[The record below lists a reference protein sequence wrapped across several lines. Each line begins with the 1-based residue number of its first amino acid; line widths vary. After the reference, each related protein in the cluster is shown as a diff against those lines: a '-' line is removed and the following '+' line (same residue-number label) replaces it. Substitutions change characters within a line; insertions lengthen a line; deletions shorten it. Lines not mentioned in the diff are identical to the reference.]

1 MRYDHFSMLPEKAFQ
16 PRGGFRAGG
25 MTLEGG
31 SSGGGGGQQQQP
43 TQTSTITIPEYAQ
56 PYMETLLGKAQA
68 LTESPYQTYG
78 QQRIAGTTAQQEA
91 ARQEAAGLGT
101 PGQFGVGTGM
111 IGVGGLGSLGYGA
124 QAAGAGQ
131 QYFGMAQDPTQVQA
145 LMSPYQQAVTDI
157 QKQAAT
163 REAQIAQNQ
172 ANLASARQ
180 GTYGG
185 ARQALMQSE
194 RERGL
199 LDRLNQIQA
208 QGSQSAFDAARQAQ
222 QFGSELGLR
231 GFQTGITGAGQAAQA
246 GQALGQ
252 IGSAQQQADLARL
265 QAQEQFGGLTQQQ
278 QQQALD
284 MAYQDFLSQQQYPYK
299 QLGFMSDLL
308 RGSANLAGTGGKT
321 IYEAP
326 PSTTQNLMQLGL
338 GGLGLYKA
346 FG

>member
-16 PRGGFRAGG
+16 PRNGGRS

-31 SSGGGGGQQQQP
+31 SGGGSPPSQP
-43 TQTSTITIPEYAQ
+43 TMTSQVTIPEYAE
-56 PYMETLLGKAQA
+56 PYMSRLLGKAEA

-78 QQRIAGTTAQQEA
+78 QQRIAGTTGQQEA
-91 ARQEAAGLGT
+91 ARREVAGLGT
-101 PGQFGVGTGM
+101 PEQFGVGTGM
-111 IGVGGLGSLGYGA
+111 VGAGGLGSLGYGA

-131 QYFGMAQDPTQVQA
+131 QYMTAATTPAQIQA
-145 LMSPYQQAVTDI
+145 LMSPYQQAVTDV

-163 REAQIAQNQ
+163 REAQIAQMQ
-172 ANLASARQ
+172 ADLAAPRQ
-180 GTYGG
+180 GSYGG
-185 ARQALMQSE
+185 ARQALMQAE

-208 QGSQSAFDAARQAQ
+208 TGSQAAFDTARQAQ

-231 GFQTGITGAGQAAQA
+231 GIQTGITGAGQAAQA

-252 IGSAQQQADLARL
+252 IGTAQQQADLARL

-284 MAYQDFLSQQQYPYK
+284 LAYQDFITQQQYPYK

>member
-16 PRGGFRAGG
+16 PRGGFRSGG

-31 SSGGGGGQQQQP
+31 SGGGSPPPQP
-43 TQTSTITIPEYAQ
+43 TQTSQVTIPEYAQ
-56 PYMETLLGKAQA
+56 PYMEKLLGKAEA

-78 QQRIAGTTAQQEA
+78 QQRIAGTTLQQEA

-111 IGVGGLGSLGYGA
+111 IGAGGLGSLGYGA

-145 LMSPYQQAVTDI
+145 FMSPYQQAVTDI
-157 QKQAAT
+157 QKQSAL
-163 REAQIAQNQ
+163 REAQIAQKQ
-172 ANLASARQ
+172 ANLGSARQ

-185 ARQALMQSE
+185 ARQALGQAE

-208 QGSQSAFDAARQAQ
+208 QGSQAAFEQAMKAQ

-231 GFQTGITGAGQAAQA
+231 GLQAGIAGAGQAAQA
-246 GQALGQ
+246 GQAMGQLG
-252 IGSAQQQADLARL
+252 AVEQAANLERL
-265 QAQEQFGGLTQQQ
+265 KAQEAFGAMTQQQ
-278 QQQALD
+278 QQAALD
-284 MAYQDFLSQQQYPYK
+284 MAYQDFLTQQQYPYK

-321 IYEAP
+321 VYETP
-326 PSTTQNLMQLGL
+326 PSMLQQAVGPGL
-338 GGLGLYKA
+338 LGLGLYREFMK
-346 FG
+346 

>member
-16 PRGGFRAGG
+16 PRGGFRSGG

-31 SSGGGGGQQQQP
+31 SSGGSPPAQP
-43 TQTSTITIPEYAQ
+43 TQTSTVTIPEYAQ
-56 PYMETLLGKAQA
+56 PYMEKLLGKAEA

-111 IGVGGLGSLGYGA
+111 IGAGGIGA
-124 QAAGAGQ
+124 LGAGQ
-131 QYFGMAQDPTQVQA
+131 QYMQMATDPTRTQA
-145 LMSPYQQAVTDI
+145 FMSPYMQAVTDI

-185 ARQALMQSE
+185 ARQALMQGE

-208 QGSQSAFDAARQAQ
+208 QGSQSAFEAARQAQ
-222 QFGSELGLR
+222 QFGSDLGLR
-231 GFQTGITGAGQAAQA
+231 GYGQAAQA
-246 GQALGQ
+246 GQAMGQLG
-252 IGSAQQQADLARL
+252 AAEQAANIERL
-265 QAQEQFGGLTQQQ
+265 KMQEAFGGLTQQQ

-284 MAYQDFLSQQQYPYK
+284 MAYQDFLTQQQYPYK

-321 IYEAP
+321 VYETP
-326 PSTTQNLMQLGL
+326 PSMLQQAVGPGL
-338 GGLGLYKA
+338 LGLGLYREFMK
-346 FG
+346 

>member
-1 MRYDHFSMLPEKAFQ
+1 
-16 PRGGFRAGG
+16 
-25 MTLEGG
+25 
-31 SSGGGGGQQQQP
+31 
-43 TQTSTITIPEYAQ
+43 
-56 PYMETLLGKAQA
+56 
-68 LTESPYQTYG
+68 
-78 QQRIAGTTAQQEA
+78 
-91 ARQEAAGLGT
+91 
-101 PGQFGVGTGM
+101 
-111 IGVGGLGSLGYGA
+111 
-124 QAAGAGQ
+124 
-131 QYFGMAQDPTQVQA
+131 
-145 LMSPYQQAVTDI
+145 
-157 QKQAAT
+157 
-163 REAQIAQNQ
+163 
-172 ANLASARQ
+172 
-180 GTYGG
+180 
-185 ARQALMQSE
+185 
-194 RERGL
+194 
-199 LDRLNQIQA
+199 
-208 QGSQSAFDAARQAQ
+208 
-222 QFGSELGLR
+222 LGLR
-231 GFQTGITGAGQAAQA
+231 GYGQAAQA